1 METKIPF
8 TISQFIDDLVQ
19 RNPNQVISTYKDE
32 INVFTIDELYKKAN
46 LLAKG
51 LMYIGV
57 GKGSKVALVLSGT
70 TNCITFVLAL
80 SFIGAVVIPLN
91 KDFEVETI
99 QEILKKCE
107 AHTIGFYAD
116 HFLDKFKT
124 IIPDYLN
131 SERGYL
137 KNAAFPKLKNVI
149 TFGSIKNRGIFTTR
163 EIMLLGEHTDDFEI
177 EIMSKTVMPDDL
189 FIKQAIID
197 NKNNIS
203 FHSITQ
209 GTIVKENFSLSAL
222 QNYLLNLIKTENI

>member
-1 METKIPF
+1 MKTETPV
-8 TISQFIDDLVQ
+8 TIAQFIDNLIQ
-19 RNPNQVISTYKDE
+19 RDPNQVISTFRDE
-32 INVFTIDELYKKAN
+32 INVFTIDELYKRAN

-57 GKGSKVALVLSGT
+57 GKDTKVALVLSGT

-80 SFIGAVVIPLN
+80 SFIGAVLVPIN
-91 KDFEVETI
+91 KDSDVKIT

-107 AHTIGFYAD
+107 VHTVGFYAD
-116 HFLDKFKT
+116 HFIDKFKT

-137 KNAAFPKLKNVI
+137 KNANFPSLKNVI

-189 FIKQAIID
+189 FIKQAVFD
-197 NKNNIS
+197 SKNKLT

-209 GTIVKENFSLSAL
+209 GTIIKENYSLSAL
-222 QNYLLNLIKTENI
+222 QNYLLNLV